1 MELYDYSKY
10 STENPYEDRI
20 IFEGKG
26 IPNILKFFS
35 NKINN
40 SIDLSKNKLLFNLD
54 ETDFKL
60 KDLKLEIINQDR
72 ADIYA
77 YSRFG
82 SINND
87 ILENAEIVIS
97 FNFNH
102 YSKDELKRVILH
114 ELLHV
119 YEIYHRIKNKVGK
132 KIQWDLNNELMKI
145 RNNYLNDNFISDFI
159 YLIYASLDQEIGA
172 RVAETYSILIEERSK
187 DKSYLLTIIKK
198 TKAWN
203 MMLYLKSFKK
213 DNYVIDY
220 NNCFNFFNEL
230 NTIMSN
236 KGIIKK
242 FNIFKIPKDKKDI
255 NLIINS
261 YIKLFKDKSIKYEGK
276 LLKIID
282 EVIADM
288 NKMYP

>member
-26 IPNILKFFS
+26 IPNVLKFFS

-54 ETDFKL
+54 ESDFKL

-102 YSKDELKRVILH
+102 YLRDELKRVILH

-119 YEIYHRIKNKVGK
+119 YEIYHRMKNKVGK

-145 RNNYLNDNFISDFI
+145 RNNYVNDNFISNFI

-198 TKAWN
+198 N
-203 MMLYLKSFKK
+203 KSMEY
-213 DNYVIDY
+213 DV
-220 NNCFNFFNEL
+220 
-230 NTIMSN
+230 
-236 KGIIKK
+236 
-242 FNIFKIPKDKKDI
+242 IFKII
-255 NLIINS
+255 
-261 YIKLFKDKSIKYEGK
+261 
-276 LLKIID
+276 
-282 EVIADM
+282 
-288 NKMYP
+288 